1 MKWVSKNK
9 RRKYSLKRLINSFG
23 YAIKGIITVYKTEQN
38 IVIHSIV
45 ALIVIFLAYYLKV
58 SNIELCLLV
67 LVIALVIAFEII
79 NTALEYVVDMAMPNI
94 HPMAKMAKDASSG
107 AVLITAIASIIIGLI
122 IFLPK
127 IMVLLS

>member
-38 IVIHSIV
+38 IIIHSIV
-45 ALIVIFLAYYLKV
+45 ALLVIFLAYYLKV
-58 SNIELCLLV
+58 SDIELCLLIF
-67 LVIALVIAFEII
+67 VIALVIAFEII

-107 AVLITAIASIIIGLI
+107 AVLVTVIASIMVGLI

-127 IMVLLS
+127 IISI